1 MGRNTFRIF
10 VVTLSSVL
18 IAVGCATD
26 PGTVLPTV
34 ETAVAIAMTEQP
46 APQSETPPPASTPSP
61 EPAKPIP
68 TAPAITSTPTAS
80 LQPTATP
87 TVLPML
93 AIEEAVEMV
102 CHEPPHRFDLLEVS
116 DFYVMADLRF
126 ESDDLITFE
135 GWGSRPEPSVWS
147 ITPEPTP
154 ESYPIP
160 NSSYRIM
167 LTGGQLDPSSGML
180 SRRPLDVGAPL
191 TNPCGEEC
199 PLDVLSQSPNGD
211 WQLVQVN
218 DWLRAQ
224 MGLWL
229 VSAESA
235 IRVVPYVPAVSN
247 WQWAEDSSIL
257 WLDYTYHEAGG
268 ETLVF
273 HLGDPPEA
281 RKVKVG
287 YLLDPFWYWTGYSPI
302 DNTVYAVPAPG
313 MGHEDTELLFTID
326 LDDNLEVASGIWS
339 VPGIASVAWNE
350 ATRSMIAQIVTE
362 DGLLF
367 QELSGDMTWSIP
379 DEILAGIFPSSF
391 ISAANNLPNGFSASG
406 EWAASPSGSKL
417 ALIHGYTVLWVF
429 DCVAAP

>member
-1 MGRNTFRIF
+1 MT
-10 VVTLSSVL
+10 
-18 IAVGCATD
+18 GCVRRWSMA
-26 PGTVLPTV
+26 G
-34 ETAVAIAMTEQP
+34 ERGI
-46 APQSETPPPASTPSP
+46 
-61 EPAKPIP
+61 
-68 TAPAITSTPTAS
+68 
-80 LQPTATP
+80 
-87 TVLPML
+87 
-93 AIEEAVEMV
+93 
-102 CHEPPHRFDLLEVS
+102 S
-116 DFYVMADLRF
+116 D
-126 ESDDLITFE
+126 
-135 GWGSRPEPSVWS
+135 
-147 ITPEPTP
+147 
-154 ESYPIP
+154 
-160 NSSYRIM
+160 
-167 LTGGQLDPSSGML
+167 SSGTL
-180 SRRPLDVGAPL
+180 CPRRFKLA
-191 TNPCGEEC
+191 
-199 PLDVLSQSPNGD
+199 
-211 WQLVQVN
+211 
-218 DWLRAQ
+218 
-224 MGLWL
+224 M
-229 VSAESA
+229 
-235 IRVVPYVPAVSN
+235 
-247 WQWAEDSSIL
+247 AEDSSML

-379 DEILAGIFPSSF
+379 DEILAEIFPSSF

-417 ALIHGYTVLWVF
+417 ASFMAIPCCGFSIVSPLPDDIDDGLRHLGQH
-429 DCVAAP
+429 ARR